1 MTVTERLDKHDKQIA
16 SIRDLVKEGIR
27 MVVETRRLALET
39 RKDLR
44 ELAAA
49 QKRTDASLRPGL
61 AFMTLHFPDD
71 VATNLL
77 TIDATDPKS
86 GTAEFKATAI
96 RIDRVAR
103 AAAVPAAPGA

>member
-16 SIRDLVKEGIR
+16 AIRDLVKEGMR

-49 QKRTDASLRPGL
+49 QKRTDESLRAL
-61 AFMTLHFPDD
+61 
-71 VATNLL
+71 
-77 TIDATDPKS
+77 IDSLRGGSNGHTK
-86 GTAEFKATAI
+86 G
-96 RIDRVAR
+96 RMN
-103 AAAVPAAPGA
+103 